1 MRQQMKLYKDT
12 DSEILRYALEYF
24 TDYIQYETTSDPKSP
39 SCPSSDKIWDLAKK
53 IKVDLEDLGLE
64 VKLDNHC
71 YIYSSLPGN
80 RPSQHKIGL
89 IAHMDTSPDMSG
101 KDVKARRLTY
111 EGQPVILNQDHP
123 DYLAD
128 KEPAIS
134 LDQELFPNLAKY
146 EGQEIIVTDGHSLL
160 GADDKAGVAEIMALA
175 KYLTKHPEIEHGD
188 IQVAFTPDEEIGRG
202 ADLFDVAGFG
212 ADFAYTVDG
221 SVLGE
226 IEWENF
232 NAASALVEVNGLS
245 VHPGSAKGKLRNAMT
260 LAAHYILAMPADET
274 PEKTE
279 GYEGFYHL
287 TDMSGSVEEARLE
300 YIIRDFDQDNFARRK
315 KFMANLVDQ
324 FNQEFSGQEI
334 FKLTIKDSYYNMRAK
349 VEPYRFLI
357 AYAKEAMA
365 EAGIEAKE
373 HAIRG
378 GTDGSRLSYMGLPC
392 PNLFT
397 GGENFHGKY
406 EFLSV
411 ETMQKALE
419 TLVNLVQK
427 FVEPQD

>member
-1 MRQQMKLYKDT
+1 MKLYKDT

-64 VKLDNHC
+64 VKLDDHC

-80 RPSQHKIGL
+80 RPGQHKVGL

-146 EGQEIIVTDGHSLL
+146 KGQEIIVTDGHSLL
-160 GADDKAGVAEIMALA
+160 GADDKAGVAEIMALV

-260 LAAHYILAMPADET
+260 LAARYILAMPEDET

>member
-1 MRQQMKLYKDT
+1 MKLYKDT

-64 VKLDNHC
+64 VKLDDHC

-146 EGQEIIVTDGHSLL
+146 KGQEIIVTDGHSLL
-160 GADDKAGVAEIMALA
+160 GADDKAGVAEIMALV

-260 LAAHYILAMPADET
+260 LAARYILAMPEDET

-315 KFMANLVDQ
+315 KIMANLVDQ

-373 HAIRG
+373 HATRG